1 MEYLQTHKCPCC
13 GGTVQYD
20 SSLQKVKCPYCD
32 TEFNMKDI
40 NSTDEKR
47 AGTALDITKESIKS
61 GGQWSE
67 GEAEGIKHYICQS
80 CGGEIIA
87 DSTAALSCPY
97 CGHAVTIIGNLTGE
111 LKPDLII
118 PFKVDKKTAKE
129 KAQHYYKGK
138 RVVPR
143 RFRKKRHINEMKGVY
158 VPYWLFS
165 VDVEADAIYDATM
178 VRNWNDSS
186 NKYTETSYYNL
197 YRSGNLSL
205 QILVEGSRKIS
216 DDIIESLGLYDLN
229 AAVEFDAAYLSGYLT
244 DKYDENEKNIVERA
258 NKHMISSY

>member
-1 MEYLQTHKCPCC
+1 MEHLQTHKCPCC

-97 CGHAVTIIGNLTGE
+97 CGHAAVSYTHLR
-111 LKPDLII
+111 
-118 PFKVDKKTAKE
+118 
-129 KAQHYYKGK
+129 K
-138 RVVPR
+138 R
-143 RFRKKRHINEMKGVY
+143 NSAS
-158 VPYWLFS
+158 FS
-165 VDVEADAIYDATM
+165 V
-178 VRNWNDSS
+178 
-186 NKYTETSYYNL
+186 YNRKWEKHTL
-197 YRSGNLSL
+197 YACAAGGKSIIISKDKVLR
-205 QILVEGSRKIS
+205 ILR
-216 DDIIESLGLYDLN
+216 
-229 AAVEFDAAYLSGYLT
+229 AAYNCQGKGRL
-244 DKYDENEKNIVERA
+244 
-258 NKHMISSY
+258 